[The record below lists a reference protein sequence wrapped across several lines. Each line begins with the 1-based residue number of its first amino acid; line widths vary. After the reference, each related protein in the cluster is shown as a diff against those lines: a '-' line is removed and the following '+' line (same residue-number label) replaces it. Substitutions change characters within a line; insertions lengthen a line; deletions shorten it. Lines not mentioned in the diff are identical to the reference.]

1 MSVVSNASPLIA
13 LARIGRFTLLRDL
26 FDHIIV
32 PVAVWQEVV
41 VQGAD
46 RPGSAEC
53 EAAANAGW
61 LECRAIQD
69 TWTATLLQAH
79 LGPRESEAIVLARES
94 SAEWLLMDDDLGR
107 AYALRLGLPVK
118 GTVGILV
125 AAFHAGLVRDLQEA
139 LDMLRS
145 EGFRI
150 GERLYSQVLREVG
163 HTEHPGDR

>member
-1 MSVVSNASPLIA
+1 MSAVSNASPLIA
-13 LARIGRFTLLRDL
+13 LARIGRFTLLHDL
-26 FDHIIV
+26 FDYILV

-41 VQGAD
+41 AQGTD

-53 EAAANAGW
+53 EAAADAGW
-61 LECRAIQD
+61 LECQAIQD
-69 TWTATLLQAH
+69 TWAATLLQAH
-79 LGPRESEAIVLARES
+79 LGPGESEVIVLARES

-125 AAFHAGLVRDLQEA
+125 AASHAGLIQDLQEA
-139 LDMLRS
+139 LDALRL

-150 GERLYSQVLREVG
+150 SDHLYSRVLREARHAG
-163 HTEHPGDR
+163 LG